1 MCTVIIEAN
10 TRTNLIFSLSIMR
23 DKINFKKIKK
33 IILIVGHVNYV
44 KPFIFDIIKFLKEKK
59 IIVIETDRKNFKK
72 YATGK
77 IHSMYTFSFVP
88 FELLKFKIFNS
99 FDANIIRHEEGFGN
113 YVSALGASLILYRFN
128 FYFLAFRNLVARLLK
143 LILNLLSLTKD
154 EYLID
159 KKNMVNVR
167 LKNLIIKTLKDIHKK
182 KKKKKYD
189 AIFCIN
195 EISEYKKFNKF
206 IRAYNSVI
214 VKPHPRFYNFFNKK
228 KTYEKKFFYKGFLTS
243 EELVFIYKIPT
254 IWGFNSS
261 TLIYCK
267 ILFNI
272 KSFNIPFPK
281 IKFSTRVKKI
291 FKKFTLIKE
300 EYNENPIKP

>member
-10 TRTNLIFSLSIMR
+10 TRTNLIFSLSVMR
-23 DKINFKKIKK
+23 GKINFKKIKK
-33 IILIVGHVNYV
+33 IILIIGHANNV
-44 KPFIFDIIKFLKEKK
+44 KPYILDIIKLLKHKK
-59 IIVIETDRKNFKK
+59 IIIIETDRKNFQKH
-72 YATGK
+72 ATGK

-88 FELLKFKIFNS
+88 VELLKFKIFNL
-99 FDANIIRHEEGFGN
+99 FDANIIRYEEGHSN
-113 YVSALGASLILYRFN
+113 YLNALSVCRELYILN
-128 FYFLAFRNLVARLLK
+128 FYSLAFRTPIARLLK

-159 KKNMVNVR
+159 RKNNVNTR
-167 LKNLIIKTLKDIHKK
+167 LKNLIIKTLKDIHRKK
-182 KKKKKYD
+182 IKKKYD

-195 EISEYKKFNKF
+195 EFLDYKKFNKF
-206 IRAYNSVI
+206 IMAYNSVL

-254 IWGFNSS
+254 IWGSNTS

-272 KSFNIPFPK
+272 KSFNIPFSE
-281 IKFSTRVKKI
+281 IKFSTRIKKI
-291 FKKFTLIKE
+291 FNKFTLIEE

>member
-33 IILIVGHVNYV
+33 IILIIGHVNYV
-44 KPFIFDIIKFLKEKK
+44 KPYIFDIIKFLKDKK

-99 FDANIIRHEEGFGN
+99 LDTNIIRYEEGIGN
-113 YVSALGASLILYRFN
+113 YISVLGVCHELYKLN
-128 FYFLAFRNLVARLLK
+128 FYFLAFRNPIARLLK

-206 IRAYNSVI
+206 IRLYNSVI
-214 VKPHPRFYNFFNKK
+214 VKPHPRFYNFFNNK
-228 KTYEKKFFYKGFLTS
+228 KTYEKKFFYEGFLTS

-254 IWGFNSS
+254 IFGFNTSS
-261 TLIYCK
+261 LIYCK

-272 KSFNIPFPK
+272 KSFNIPFPE
-281 IKFSTRVKKI
+281 IKFSSRIKKI
-291 FKKFTLIKE
+291 FNKFTLIKE
-300 EYNENPIKP
+300 EYNENPI